1 MCFKVGGRWWV
12 HRDDFYAYLESCQV
26 MTGVSLKDFEQ
37 RRQRKQAVAPTP
49 AKKNWDL
56 DK

>member
-1 MCFKVGGRWWV
+1 
-12 HRDDFYAYLESCQV
+12 

-37 RRQRKQAVAPTP
+37 RRQRKQASAPTP